1 MKLSLKGKISIL
13 VSLALVMGIVY
24 GGIYINSNIER
35 AAKSKDIVIKTE
47 LFQITSELIH
57 QLQIERG
64 KTSLFLNKQISNDEL
79 QGQYKTVD
87 EKISA
92 FQIHLKNSTNENNLE
107 LVQDIKAIR
116 EAAKNS
122 VETDKVFA
130 LYREKIMFLINSQV
144 LISKNTILDG
154 LEMQLLGINML
165 ELAKVYTGRTRA
177 NMTPLLAAKEP
188 LGIKQV
194 TFLQDLQSRINS
206 NLQSPIMEISTA
218 GKEKVKQFTN
228 SANWK
233 KIESTFENAAQES
246 STGNFTTDSQI
257 FFTDI
262 TSAIDGVSEIINLE
276 LENVKERSHEIYNSA
291 MDVLWINMTILGLAL
306 LAVGIISWRIIKG
319 ITTPIYSAVNSLNET
334 ANLISLS
341 SGQVTHASHQVSAG
355 AVESASALEEI
366 VASIEELNSIVKQ
379 NADRA
384 GSAAELSSQGR
395 NSAELGHKEM
405 TNLIKAMK
413 EIAGSSRRIEEIINV
428 IDDIA
433 FQTNLLALNASVEA
447 ARAGDQGKGFAVVA
461 EAVRALAQRSAVA
474 AKDIGGLIKEST
486 GQVEKGTHVAASSED
501 SLNTIVDIIKKIAV
515 LNEEISAASNE
526 QSLGI
531 QQISKAMNELDTS
544 TQSNASAAEEVSA
557 SAEQMNNQVTNIS
570 KLVTTLQGV
579 VEGGS

>member
-13 VSLALVMGIVY
+13 VSLALIMGIVY
-24 GGIYINSNIER
+24 GGIYVNNNIER

-64 KTSLFLNKQISNDEL
+64 KTSLFLNKTISSNEL
-79 QGQYKTVD
+79 QEQYKAVD
-87 EKISA
+87 DKVSM
-92 FQIHLKNSTNENNLE
+92 FQAHLKSTANDSGTKLIEDL
-107 LVQDIKAIR
+107 KAIR
-116 EAAKNS
+116 EAVKNNI
-122 VETDKVFA
+122 EADKVIA
-130 LYREKIMFLINSQV
+130 LYREKIMLLLNSQV

-165 ELAKVYTGRTRA
+165 ELAKEYTGRTRA
-177 NMTPLLAAKEP
+177 NMTPLLAAKKP
-188 LGIKQV
+188 LNVKQI

-206 NLQSPIMEISTA
+206 NLQSPIMEISQA
-218 GKEKVKQFTN
+218 GKEKVDHFIT
-228 SANWK
+228 SPNWK
-233 KIESTFENAAQES
+233 KVVTTFEMVAQES
-246 STGNFTTDSQI
+246 STGNFTTEPQD
-257 FFTDI
+257 FFKDI
-262 TSAIDGVSEIINLE
+262 TSSIDSMSEIINLE
-276 LENVKERSHEIYNSA
+276 LENVKGRSNEIYNSA
-291 MDVLWINMTILGLAL
+291 MDILWMNAAILGLAL
-306 LAVGIISWRIIKG
+306 LAVGFISWRIIKG
-319 ITTPIYSAVNSLNET
+319 ITAPIYIAVDSLNE
-334 ANLISLS
+334 AAGSISLS
-341 SGQVTHASHQVSAG
+341 SGQVTQASQQVSAG

-384 GSAAELSSQGR
+384 SSAAQLSSQGSS
-395 NSAELGHKEM
+395 SAELGHKEM
-405 TNLIKAMK
+405 ANLIKAMK

-447 ARAGDQGKGFAVVA
+447 ARAGEQGKGFAVVA

-474 AKDIGGLIKEST
+474 AKDIGGLIKESAE
-486 GQVEKGTHVAASSED
+486 QVEKGTHVAASSET
-501 SLNTIVDIIKKIAV
+501 SLNSIVDIIKKIAV

-557 SAEQMNNQVTNIS
+557 SAEQMNNQVTNIG
-570 KLVTTLQGV
+570 KLVTTLQDI
-579 VEGGS
+579 VEGGT